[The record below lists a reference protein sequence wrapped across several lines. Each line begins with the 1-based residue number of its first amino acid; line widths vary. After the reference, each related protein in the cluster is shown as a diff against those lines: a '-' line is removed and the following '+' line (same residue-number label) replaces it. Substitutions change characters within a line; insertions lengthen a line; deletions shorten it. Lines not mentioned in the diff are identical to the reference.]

1 MLSAWFFVHGDR
13 FFVSFFRRL
22 VLKWILYGK
31 MQIFIGNV
39 VTYVE
44 NMIMEKNFILDI
56 KVLIYKL
63 FMEEIY
69 KENKN

>member
-1 MLSAWFFVHGDR
+1 
-13 FFVSFFRRL
+13 
-22 VLKWILYGK
+22 